1 MLDSVLRV
9 FGEDFDVKSFLQ
21 HNKLTVPV
29 DSYNIG
35 EPDILG
41 SPNSDSGFDAL
52 LSENGNIVEHLNE
65 LRLFLK
71 NNSNIFS
78 ILKKTGASCIIDLS
92 SSVASD
98 DPFTQSIHLPVDFL
112 GLCFELNI
120 SIEISNYPSGDN
132 E

>member
-21 HNKLTVPV
+21 HNKLSVPV
-29 DSYNIG
+29 DSYNKG

-52 LSENGNIVEHLNE
+52 LSENGNIVENLNE

-78 ILKKTGASCIIDLS
+78 ILKETGVSCIIDLC

-98 DPFTQSIHLPVDFL
+98 DPLTQSIHLPVDFL

-120 SIEISNYPSGDN
+120 SMELSSYPSDDN
-132 E
+132 G